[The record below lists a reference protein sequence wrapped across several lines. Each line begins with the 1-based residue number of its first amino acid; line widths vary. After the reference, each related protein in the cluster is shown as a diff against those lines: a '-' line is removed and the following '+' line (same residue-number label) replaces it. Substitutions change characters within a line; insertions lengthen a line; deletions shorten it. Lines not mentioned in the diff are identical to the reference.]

1 MEHGSHE
8 IQRCVL
14 MARHSSDR
22 LSFSLDSLPSSLQ
35 THCFLPLYLRSEFG
49 EDVIC
54 FTTLFFEPFAP
65 SSAMVLSLLYS
76 RRRLTYF
83 SLPVDSESLEA
94 KLAPSSLIYV
104 VTSQIFEESRKEE
117 KTVFTSSF
125 LLYQVFSICIIG
137 TLKERFKQSI
147 ITVLKQKQRC

>member
-1 MEHGSHE
+1 MLRVS
-8 IQRCVL
+8 QLCV
-14 MARHSSDR
+14 
-22 LSFSLDSLPSSLQ
+22 
-35 THCFLPLYLRSEFG
+35 
-49 EDVIC
+49 
-54 FTTLFFEPFAP
+54 FFDPFAP

-76 RRRLTYF
+76 RRWLTYF
-83 SLPVDSESLEA
+83 SLPVDPESLEV

-104 VTSQIFEESRKEE
+104 VTYQIFEESRKEE

-147 ITVLKQKQRC
+147 TTVLKQKQRG